1 MQCGCATRPGRSTTR
16 RCAKRP
22 QRTTRHGRRS
32 SQRTSRSAK
41 NSRAL
46 AAYPPTTRA
55 ARANESSRRTKNWR
69 TGSNSRTRLRLSPRP
84 NRRAMPPSCMKSMA
98 GGALEICPPTGAM
111 QSSTRRRRR
120 RRRARW
126 WICVRLRPKYP
137 SAPPPSPRSRQT
149 PSRPSGMWARRRS
162 IGARSSRSCPPHT
175 WSRSRPSSL
184 CTRRCPK
191 YLHELRWPVT

>member
-41 NSRAL
+41 
-46 AAYPPTTRA
+46 
-55 ARANESSRRTKNWR
+55 
-69 TGSNSRTRLRLSPRP
+69 NSRTRLRLSPRP